1 MVYRGLPSFGGTI
14 LPAFLAGRLVLLRQ
28 EDVDR
33 RPLAK
38 ARPDLYLP
46 AMRLHNPRHDG
57 QTQSG
62 PLGFRRAQ
70 YGRKS
75 PPALFF
81 THSLPG
87 VLELHRNMRWFLP
100 AAPQAHPAGLDSQI
114 AALGHP
120 LCSAEK

>member
-1 MVYRGLPSFGGTI
+1 MVYRGLPSFGGAV
-14 LPAFLAGRLVLLRQ
+14 LPAFLAGGLTLLRQ
-28 EDVDR
+28 EDSNR

-57 QTQSG
+57 QPQSG
-62 PLGFRRAQ
+62 AFGFRRAQ
-70 YGRKS
+70 DGSES

-87 VLELHRNMRWFLP
+87 VPELHRNMCWFL
-100 AAPQAHPAGLDSQI
+100 AASPQAHPAGLDSQL
-114 AALGHP
+114 AALGDRK
-120 LCSAEK
+120 ST